1 MTEKNH
7 CQSCDIGKKNGF
19 FSLSVF
25 ILLMVTFA
33 FTATK
38 LLQTEPQD
46 DEAVSITTNVDRTSQ
61 RYF

>member
-1 MTEKNH
+1 MSEKNH
-7 CQSCDIGKKNGF
+7 CHSCDIGNKSGF

-38 LLQTEPQD
+38 LLQAKPQD

>member
-1 MTEKNH
+1 MTEKKH
-7 CQSCDIGKKNGF
+7 CQSCDIENKSGF
-19 FSLSVF
+19 FSSSMF

-38 LLQTEPQD
+38 LLQAEPQD
-46 DEAVSITTNVDRTSQ
+46 DEVVSITTNVDTTSQ